1 MERYFTELNGTDE
14 FIVISNYVATQV
26 TEDVLSTLYTPLIG
40 VECIGVYQFLRQFLT
55 GYEQTSGVLNHYII
69 LSELK
74 MNLAHFEVVRKRL
87 EAIGLLKTYM
97 RIEDNQKFVYKLIAP
112 VMPTQFFNDPMLSVF
127 LFQQVG
133 KPRYQQLKARFC
145 NETFNLD
152 GYQDVSVKYMD
163 VFGTPKTP
171 DKVVFEGNEHIVKQN
186 ESYGIPVHQHTFDFD
201 LLEMLLAQ
209 NLITK
214 SQLPKA
220 TRHLIVQLATLYDI
234 AAHDMRGIILKS
246 LTSDQKISHEDLR
259 KNARDFYQIEHDGK
273 LPQLTPQK
281 TQHEEQETKLTWF
294 EVMDTTSPIDM
305 LTSFSK
311 SEPTIKQKRMIE
323 SILEREQLPF
333 GVMNILLQYVMFT
346 NDMKLP
352 QSYIEEIASN
362 WKKQKLTSSEAAYNY
377 VKSFEQKKKEKSN
390 KRTNTYNKQNTV
402 QKEMTPKWL
411 LEEDNHKA
419 ETREQDNVDLEKERQ
434 KLMEELKQSWE
445 EDK

>member
-26 TEDVLSTLYTPLIG
+26 TEDVLTTLYTPLIG
-40 VECIGVYQFLRQFLT
+40 VECIGVYQFMRQFLT
-55 GYEQTSGVLNHYII
+55 GYNQTSDVINHYVI

-74 MNLAHFEVVRKRL
+74 MNLAHFEVIRKRL

-112 VMPTQFFNDPMLSVF
+112 VMPSQFFNDPMLSVF

-133 KPRYQQLKARFC
+133 KPRYQQLKSRFC
-145 NETFNLD
+145 NETLNLD
-152 GYQDVSVKYMD
+152 GYQDVSSKYMD
-163 VFGTPKTP
+163 VFGTPKSP
-171 DKVVFEGNEHIVKQN
+171 EKAIFEGNEYLVKQH
-186 ESYGIPVHQHTFDFD
+186 ESFGIPVHQHTFDFD

-220 TRHLIVQLATLYDI
+220 TRNLIVQLATLYDI

-246 LTSDQKISHEDLR
+246 LTSDQQISHEDLR
-259 KNARDFYQIEHDGK
+259 KNARDFYQIEHDGQ
-273 LPQLTPQK
+273 LPQLTPQQVRDD
-281 TQHEEQETKLTWF
+281 TPETKLTWF
-294 EVMDTTSPIDM
+294 ELMDTTSPIDM

-362 WKKQKLTSSEAAYNY
+362 WKKQKLSNSEAAYKY
-377 VKSFEQKKKEKSN
+377 VKSFEQKKQTQLN
-390 KRTNTYNKQNTV
+390 KKVKNYKNNNTV
-402 QKEMTPKWL
+402 QRELTPKWL
-411 LEEDNHKA
+411 LEEQQPAVKEDTDNI
-419 ETREQDNVDLEKERQ
+419 DLEKERQ
-434 KLMEELKQSWE
+434 KLLEELNQSWE